1 MSIFGKKARMI
12 NILTHLGAYFLMLRK
27 AFTKPEKMKIFF
39 RRLSVEVEL
48 IGVDSLALVSILS
61 LFMGAVILIQSAY
74 NFENPLIPAYAEG
87 VATRD
92 SMLLEFS
99 PTIIS
104 LILVGKVGSSIASE
118 LGTMRVTEQIDALQI
133 MGVNPVNHLV
143 LPKIVAG
150 VLIIPFLILMSM
162 FLGILGGFL
171 ATLITDSVSS
181 TKYIYGIRYGF
192 VPYYIV
198 YAITKTAVFAFI
210 LTSVSSYHGYN
221 AKGGALE
228 VGRSSTK
235 AVVYSTIVIILFN
248 LILTK
253 LLLN

>member
-1 MSIFGKKARMI
+1 MRKIARMI

-27 AFTKPEKMKIFF
+27 TFTKPEKMKIFF
-39 RRLSVEVEL
+39 KRLAVEIEL

-74 NFENPLIPAYAEG
+74 NFENPLIPPYAEG

-99 PTIIS
+99 PTIIC

-133 MGVNPVNHLV
+133 MGVNPLNHLV
-143 LPKIVAG
+143 LPKILAG
-150 VLIIPFLILMSM
+150 VIIIPFLIIASM
-162 FLGILGGFL
+162 TLGIFGGFL

-181 TKYIYGIRYGF
+181 NKYIYGIRYGF
-192 VPYYIV
+192 VPYYIT
-198 YAITKTAVFAFI
+198 YALTKTAVFAFI

-235 AVVYSTIVIILFN
+235 AVVYSTIMIILFN

>member
-1 MSIFGKKARMI
+1 MI

-39 RRLSVEVEL
+39 KRLVVEIEL

-118 LGTMRVTEQIDALQI
+118 LGTMRVTEQVDALQI

-143 LPKIVAG
+143 LPKIIAG

-162 FLGILGGFL
+162 FLGIVGGFL
-171 ATLITDSVSS
+171 ATLVTESVST

-192 VPYYIV
+192 EPYYIV
-198 YAITKTAVFAFI
+198 YALTKASVFAFI